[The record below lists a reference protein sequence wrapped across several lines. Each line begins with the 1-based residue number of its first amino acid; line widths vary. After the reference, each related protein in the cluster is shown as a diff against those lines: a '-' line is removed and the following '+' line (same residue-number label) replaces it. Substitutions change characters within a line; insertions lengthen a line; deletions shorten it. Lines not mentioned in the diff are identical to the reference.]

1 MPSAVHDAP
10 GEVES
15 CRVDI
20 VASTGVKDLD
30 LLQGHPLPQQTE
42 HVYTLLTD
50 LPFQLCVRALKM
62 RSCVRG
68 GARIAVLAVLVC
80 AAGAGGAAP
89 ESVVLAQQSTIAF
102 DAQYLSAATAP
113 TIQLVRATRGLGF
126 RV

>member
-1 MPSAVHDAP
+1 M
-10 GEVES
+10 EK
-15 CRVDI
+15 R
-20 VASTGVKDLD
+20 L
-30 LLQGHPLPQQTE
+30 
-42 HVYTLLTD
+42 TLS
-50 LPFQLCVRALKM
+50 LCVRALKM